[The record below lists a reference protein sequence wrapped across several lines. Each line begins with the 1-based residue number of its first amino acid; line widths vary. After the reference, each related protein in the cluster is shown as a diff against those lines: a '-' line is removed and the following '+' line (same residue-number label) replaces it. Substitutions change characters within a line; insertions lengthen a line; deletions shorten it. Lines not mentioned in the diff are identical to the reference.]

1 MIDKAELG
9 RRLREARTARG
20 FTLKEMDRLS
30 GFSATHISEIERGK
44 TSPTIGALV
53 RIAQALGRAPSYF
66 IEAESLPDT
75 AHVPAGSAPR
85 RDGGGVTVELLTPG
99 VPGGR
104 LSARRL
110 TIDSAGEGVTVPA
123 GVGSIGGFLLSGR
136 LRVESAGI
144 TRDLDSGAALY
155 LQLEA
160 PVRLL
165 PLGDEPVRLLV
176 IATGPQTG

>member
-1 MIDKAELG
+1 MIDKSELG

-20 FTLKEMDRLS
+20 FTLKEMDHLS

-66 IEAESLPDT
+66 IEVESLPDT
-75 AHVPAGSAPR
+75 AHVPAEATPR
-85 RDGGGVTVELLTPG
+85 RNGNGVTVEVLSPG

-110 TIDSAGEGVTVPA
+110 TLDPGGEGAVFEA
-123 GVGSIGGFLLSGR
+123 GLGSIGGYLESGR
-136 LRVESAGI
+136 LRIDSGG
-144 TRDLDSGAALY
+144 THHDLESGAALH
-155 LQLEA
+155 LQLE
-160 PVRLL
+160 
-165 PLGDEPVRLLV
+165 EPVRLLALGDEPARILV
-176 IATGPQTG
+176 IATGAPSI